1 VQVIHNHELQ
11 QTNCPIINL
20 IMKKIVSFVLSLAFA
35 GSTFAQM
42 SGYSS
47 SSYSEGTALGSN
59 ETLTAD
65 GIALGNAVKLR
76 GYIDTVFSHLDNDD
90 NTTVNETDISAS
102 ADLDIL
108 IDLSPVTAE
117 VHLNLSDG
125 NASNLLEQAFGRY
138 SFNQDLH
145 LTFGKQLT
153 VLGFEGDEATDLY
166 SVTSAYARG
175 LPGRPSRSYVEGVRI
190 NYNNGLFGLVF
201 GVHDTYG
208 LHKNAPNLD
217 DGMAIDLAASVMF
230 FPGLEAQLGFANENG
245 AGGKDDSQQINGW
258 IAWNPGDLTLALEFD
273 SFNFDGDDVSDIM
286 LLANY
291 QFSDFFGATF
301 RYAHM
306 EHGSNEADRI
316 TLATLFSITDNFG
329 LNLEYSY
336 CSSDLKAHDGN
347 EFYVEGLISY

>member
-1 VQVIHNHELQ
+1 MPQNK
-11 QTNCPIINL
+11 L
-20 IMKKIVSFVLSLAFA
+20 IMKKIISFLLSLAFA

-47 SSYSEGTALGSN
+47 SSYSEGPALGSN

-76 GYIDTVFSHLDNDD
+76 GYIDTVFSHQDNDD
-90 NTTVNETDISAS
+90 NTSVNETDISAS

-108 IDLSPVTAE
+108 MDLSPVTAE
-117 VHLNLSDG
+117 VHLNLSQDE
-125 NASNLLEQAFGRY
+125 NASLLEQAFGRY

-166 SVTSAYARG
+166 TVTSAYDRG
-175 LPGRPSRSYVEGVRI
+175 IDDRPGRDYVEGVRI
-190 NYNNGLFGLVF
+190 NYNNGFFGIVF
-201 GVHDTYG
+201 GVHDHYG
-208 LHKNAPNLD
+208 LHDNAADLD
-217 DGMAIDLAASVMF
+217 DGMAIDLAASVLF

-245 AGGKDDSQQINGW
+245 AGSDDDSQQFNGW
-258 IAWNPGDLTLALEFD
+258 IAWNPGDLTLAFEFD
-273 SFNFDGDDVSDIM
+273 SFNFADDSDASNIM

-306 EHGSNEADRI
+306 EHDSDEADRL
-316 TLATLFSITDNFG
+316 TLAALLSITDNFG

-336 CSSDLKAHDGN
+336 CASDLKEHDGN

>member
-1 VQVIHNHELQ
+1 
-11 QTNCPIINL
+11 
-20 IMKKIVSFVLSLAFA
+20 MKKIVSFVLSLAFA

-76 GYIDTVFSHLDNDD
+76 GYIDTIFSHKES
-90 NTTVNETDISAS
+90 NTSNPTDISAS
-102 ADLDIL
+102 ADLDVL

-117 VHLNLSDG
+117 VHLNLSQDD
-125 NASNLLEQAFGRY
+125 NASLLEQAFGRY

-166 SVTSAYARG
+166 AVTTAFDRG
-175 LPGRPSRSYVEGVRI
+175 IGGHRPGRTYVEGVRI
-190 NYNNGLFGLVF
+190 NYNNGLFGLVL
-201 GVHDTYG
+201 GVHDRYG
-208 LHKNAPNLD
+208 LHDNAADLD

-245 AGGKDDSQQINGW
+245 AGQEDDSQQFNGW
-258 IAWNPGDLTLALEFD
+258 IAWNPGDLTLAFEFD
-273 SFNFDGDDVSDIM
+273 SFSFADNTDASDIM

-306 EHGSNEADRI
+306 EYESVEADRL
-316 TLATLFSITDNFG
+316 TLAALFSITDNFG

-336 CSSDLKAHDGN
+336 CSSDLKAEDGN

>member
-1 VQVIHNHELQ
+1 
-11 QTNCPIINL
+11 
-20 IMKKIVSFVLSLAFA
+20 MKKIVSFVLSLAFA

-47 SSYSEGTALGSN
+47 SSYSEGTSLGSN

-76 GYIDTVFSHLDNDD
+76 GYIDTILSHQDNDD
-90 NTTVNETDISAS
+90 NTSVNPTDISAS
-102 ADLDIL
+102 ADLDVL

-117 VHLNLSDG
+117 VHLNLSQDDG
-125 NASNLLEQAFGRY
+125 AELLEQAFGRY

-175 LPGRPSRSYVEGVRI
+175 IARPSRSYVEGVRI
-190 NYNNGLFGLVF
+190 NYNNGLFGIVF

-208 LHKNAPNLD
+208 LQNNAANLD

-245 AGGKDDSQQINGW
+245 AGQEDDSQQFNGW
-258 IAWNPGDLTLALEFD
+258 IAWNPGDLTLAFEFD
-273 SFNFDGDDVSDIM
+273 SFSFADNTDASDIM

-306 EHGSNEADRI
+306 EHESNEADRL
-316 TLATLFSITDNFG
+316 TLAALFSITDNFG

-336 CSSDLKAHDGN
+336 CSSDLPTHDGN

>member
-1 VQVIHNHELQ
+1 
-11 QTNCPIINL
+11 
-20 IMKKIVSFVLSLAFA
+20 MKKIVSFVLSLAFA

-42 SGYSS
+42 SGYST

-90 NTTVNETDISAS
+90 NTSVNETDIKAS

-125 NASNLLEQAFGRY
+125 NASNNPVKIEQAFGRY

-145 LTFGKQLT
+145 LTFGRQLT

-175 LPGRPSRSYVEGVRI
+175 YPDRPSRSYVEGVRI

-208 LHKNAPNLD
+208 LHNNDADLD

-245 AGGKDDSQQINGW
+245 AGQKDDSQQFNGW
-258 IAWNPGDLTLALEFD
+258 IAWNPGDLTLAFEFD
-273 SFNFDGDDVSDIM
+273 SFSFANNEDASNIM

-306 EHGSNEADRI
+306 EKESNEADRI

-336 CSSDLKAHDGN
+336 CSSDEKSHDGN